1 MASSKL
7 GVYSEVRAKAV
18 HGERLKAKRD
28 ALKLALGTPA
38 SEAMSLVEAKRMRGA
53 GWIGDL
59 DDLRSNR
66 LLGPHRALG
75 AKRA

>member
-1 MASSKL
+1 MASSEL
-7 GVYSEVRAKAV
+7 GVDSEESAKAV
-18 HGERLKAKRD
+18 RGERLKAKRD
-28 ALKLALGTPA
+28 ALKPTPGTPA
-38 SEAMSLVEAKRMRGA
+38 SEALRLEEAGRMRGA

-66 LLGPHRALG
+66 LPSLGRDAG